1 MNNQLSI
8 LVGKV
13 VEERP
18 LGTSTPHLQSNMRTK
33 TIQVIKY
40 QYCNLTP

>member
-18 LGTSTPHLQSNMRTK
+18 LATSTLHLQSNMRTK
-33 TIQVIKY
+33 TIQMIKY
-40 QYCNLTP
+40 QYSNLTP